1 MDLIQFSA
9 AKTLL
14 NTYFSCK
21 DDNKQMLSVQKNDE
35 VTTEKYFKAPTYPLF
50 LSIML
55 ITYCKMLKY

>member
-21 DDNKQMLSVQKNDE
+21 DDNKERPSVQKDDE
-35 VTTEKYFKAPTYPLF
+35 ATTEKYFKTPTYPSFPQHNVNNL
-50 LSIML
+50 L
-55 ITYCKMLKY
+55 